1 MQQAPTEIN
10 TISYRRGFFLLLW
23 RYVLFYIHG
32 YLSHHRRNQPYMITL
47 HRSGQYRF
55 YVNSGYNLEPPYI
68 CVKHEGHV
76 AKFSLQPLA
85 LQSNNGF
92 SRTELSRIQ
101 QAILDARDQL
111 LKHWASVR
119 GTEGEKPSGELLLH
133 EQ

>member
-1 MQQAPTEIN
+1 
-10 TISYRRGFFLLLW
+10 
-23 RYVLFYIHG
+23 
-32 YLSHHRRNQPYMITL
+32 MITL

-55 YVNSGYNLEPPYI
+55 YVNSGYNLEQPYI
-68 CVKHEGHV
+68 CVKHEGHF

-92 SRTELSRIQ
+92 SRTELGRIQ
-101 QAILDARDQL
+101 QAILDARDLL
-111 LKHWASVR
+111 LKHWANAR